1 MMNIYT
7 SNTSDIIRNDF
18 LKFSGGNGAGT
29 ARRRVRFETELP
41 AVEPPFT
48 GSLDDVRAEM
58 ADDDGQGSFA
68 SYKCPIF

>member
-7 SNTSDIIRNDF
+7 SNTADIIRNDF
-18 LKFSGGNGAGT
+18 LKFSGGSSVAAT
-29 ARRRVRFETELP
+29 RRRVRFETELP
-41 AVEPPFT
+41 AVEPPFA

-68 SYKCPIF
+68 SYKSPIF